1 MMVADS
7 NEIED
12 SQVSPQAAARLV
24 SAARLRAR
32 QADFDDAVDEL
43 MVLLLLL
50 LLLFDDLKVERP
62 DCGNMRSG
70 MVCSQLHG
78 ERTLVSVACLAVASL
93 TRKLKLWYKVQ
104 SATYDTTAI
113 VSSGEGEGG
122 DKR

>member
-43 MVLLLLL
+43 MVLLL

-93 TRKLKLWYKVQ
+93 TRKLKLQ
-104 SATYDTTAI
+104 GA
-113 VSSGEGEGG
+113 
-122 DKR
+122 KRYVRYHGNRVERRRRRW

>member
-1 MMVADS
+1 MGRLWMMVADS

-43 MVLLLLL
+43 MVLL

-93 TRKLKLWYKVQ
+93 TRKLKLQ
-104 SATYDTTAI
+104 GA
-113 VSSGEGEGG
+113 
-122 DKR
+122 KRYVRYHGNRVERRRRRW